1 MGEKLAEIAHYVGVT
16 NGNDLQVFA
25 VGCAADSC
33 ESILKD
39 FPALIVD
46 PKFKIGIE
54 LSSREFNRSVFDRT
68 ITRKSSRAGLAG
80 TRDRVQSWRK

>member
-1 MGEKLAEIAHYVGVT
+1 VGEKLAEIAHYVGVT

-54 LSSREFNRSVFDRT
+54 LSSREIQSL
-68 ITRKSSRAGLAG
+68 GL
-80 TRDRVQSWRK
+80 RPNDYKKVV